1 MKLIVCTMQR
11 HAPNPHSCG
20 NGGALEIAA
29 KLERELTE
37 AEIFVTLE
45 RIGCF
50 GACLKGPN
58 VQLLPEGKM
67 WHEVDIETVEEIVDH
82 IKHMSSKR

>member
-20 NGGALEIAA
+20 NGGALEIVA
-29 KLERELTE
+29 KLEREITE
-37 AEIFVTLE
+37 AGLFVLLE

-58 VQLLPEGKM
+58 VQLLPKGKI
-67 WHEVDIETVEEIVDH
+67 WHGVCIESVEEIVDH
-82 IKHMSSKR
+82 IKHMSSKK